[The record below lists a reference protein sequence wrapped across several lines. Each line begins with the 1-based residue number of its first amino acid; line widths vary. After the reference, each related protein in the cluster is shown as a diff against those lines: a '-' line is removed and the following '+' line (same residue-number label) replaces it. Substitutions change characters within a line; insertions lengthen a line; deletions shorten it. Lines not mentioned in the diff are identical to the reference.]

1 MYRLPRTVPWHPR
14 FHWDSSPIAETH
26 WEGRAAVHIRTPE
39 TVICGCCAG
48 LHLEGLT
55 LAPPGGGKP
64 LTAALHA
71 SIGPGQSLLVVG
83 PSGCGKSSLLR
94 AVAGAL
100 CAVPRVLRT
109 ASKCTERAGPI
120 LGH

>member
-1 MYRLPRTVPWHPR
+1 MG
-14 FHWDSSPIAETH
+14 DS
-26 WEGRAAVHIRTPE
+26 
-39 TVICGCCAG
+39 AG

-94 AVAGAL
+94 AIAGAL
-100 CAVPRVLRT
+100 CRGPWACREARRSVLTTSSGSTGAPNCSAWHRLSYAYSLPRCGQQLMGLVQ
-109 ASKCTERAGPI
+109 SGSS
-120 LGH
+120 

>member
-1 MYRLPRTVPWHPR
+1 MHLIKPFV
-14 FHWDSSPIAETH
+14 I
-26 WEGRAAVHIRTPE
+26 RA
-39 TVICGCCAG
+39 AG

-94 AVAGAL
+94 AIAGAL
-100 CAVPRVLRT
+100 CAVPRVLRDACRSVRNT
-109 ASKCTERAGPI
+109 SSGSTGPPGLHVRTDVHVLRGI
-120 LGH
+120 G